1 VKLKRFYI
9 LFIVLFGVIFI
20 TNGQN
25 ISLYN
30 QFNGRFNFTF
40 IGNTLNVQPNGA
52 NDPCLL
58 LPSSD
63 ATLNLSP
70 TDVIENAYLYWAGSG
85 TGDFNV
91 KLNGIDITSQRNFS
105 AIQSSN
111 GNPFFS
117 AFADVTTQLQTTGN
131 GLYTFSDLDVSPFLN
146 PDTYCNNGT
155 NFSGWAIVI
164 VFGNPTL
171 PLNQINV
178 YDGLEALSTAVV
190 NVQDQLIINLGNL
203 NVLDNSG
210 AELGFVAWEGD
221 ANIANQE
228 SLLINGNIINNPP
241 LNPGDNAFN
250 GTNSI
255 TGSTSLYN
263 MDLDIYDIQNN
274 ISIGNYSV
282 EVKMT
287 TAQDFVLINTI
298 VTKLNSQLPDAT
310 VAINSF
316 ENQCDSRTIVV
327 NYTISNINSTNPLPA
342 QTPISIYINNQLLQT
357 TTTNTEIPVD
367 GSISS
372 QITLVIPNLI
382 PDTFEIKFVVDDTGN
397 GIGIVT
403 ELNETNNSIS
413 QSTTLW
419 VSPQFNI
426 LPDWNRCVSSYS
438 PEVFD
443 LTNYITAVRVNPND
457 TVQFFTSFN
466 DAVTNTNP
474 ITNFAN
480 FTTSSPQTTIFIR
493 IDNAHCYSITSLKI
507 FLRLYPTYNAIP
519 NSNICRINENT
530 AFDFTP
536 YVLLTPTNPSDSIHF
551 FSSLQ
556 DANNNTNPI
565 LNSSNYQPDITPKSI
580 YIRLDNEFCYSITSF
595 VIDYYE
601 VPKYNP
607 LSNMVS
613 CNEGFNK
620 ATFNLTLYEPI
631 VKQNPADTVTFYE
644 NYDNASNAVGTIL
657 DPYFYVATTPKE
669 IFIRID
675 NENCFSIT
683 SFLLTTRNC
692 PPTVYNYISANND
705 TYNDI
710 LTIDGLYD
718 IFLDFKIEIYNRWGR
733 LIWIGNQNTDKWTG
747 QVKDAIGSENAA
759 DGTYFYL
766 LFLNDIDYPEP
777 LKGFLY
783 LNH

>member
-1 VKLKRFYI
+1 VKLIRFYF

-25 ISLYN
+25 VSLYN
-30 QFNGRFNFTF
+30 QFNGRFDFTF
-40 IGNTLNVQPNGA
+40 IGNTLNVQPNVA

-210 AELGFVAWEGD
+210 AKLGFVAWEGD

-241 LNPGDNAFN
+241 LNPGNNAFN

-255 TGSTSLYN
+255 TGSSSLYN
-263 MDLDIYDIQNN
+263 MDLDIYDIQNY
-274 ISIGNYSV
+274 ISIGNSTV

-310 VAINSF
+310 VAINSV

-327 NYTISNINSTNPLPA
+327 NYTISNLNCTNPLPT

-357 TTTNTEIPVD
+357 TTTNAEIPVD

-397 GIGIVT
+397 GTGIVA
-403 ELNETNNSIS
+403 ELIETNNTFSIS
-413 QSTTLW
+413 NTLW
-419 VSPQFNI
+419 ISPTFNTLESLI
-426 LPDWNRCVSSYS
+426 SCNEGFTKGTFDFSSY
-438 PEVFD
+438 EELVK
-443 LTNYITAVRVNPND
+443 TNSND
-457 TVQFFTSFN
+457 TVQFYETIEN
-466 DAVTNTNP
+466 ATNG
-474 ITNFAN
+474 
-480 FTTSSPQTTIFIR
+480 
-493 IDNAHCYSITSLKI
+493 
-507 FLRLYPTYNAIP
+507 
-519 NSNICRINENT
+519 
-530 AFDFTP
+530 
-536 YVLLTPTNPSDSIHF
+536 V
-551 FSSLQ
+551 
-556 DANNNTNPI
+556 NPI
-565 LNSSNYQPDITPKSI
+565 LNTTN
-580 YIRLDNEFCYSITSF
+580 
-595 VIDYYE
+595 
-601 VPKYNP
+601 
-607 LSNMVS
+607 
-613 CNEGFNK
+613 
-620 ATFNLTLYEPI
+620 
-631 VKQNPADTVTFYE
+631 
-644 NYDNASNAVGTIL
+644 
-657 DPYFYVATTPKE
+657 YVAIATPKE

-747 QVKDAIGSENAA
+747 QVKDAIGSENAP

>member
-1 VKLKRFYI
+1 VKLIRFYF

-25 ISLYN
+25 VSLYN
-30 QFNGRFNFTF
+30 QFNGRFDFTF

-210 AELGFVAWEGD
+210 AKLGFVAWEGD

-241 LNPGDNAFN
+241 LNPGNNAFN

-255 TGSTSLYN
+255 TGSSSLYN
-263 MDLDIYDIQNN
+263 MDLDIYDIQNY
-274 ISIGNYSV
+274 ISIGNSTV

-310 VAINSF
+310 VAINSV

-327 NYTISNINSTNPLPA
+327 NYTISNLNCTNPLPA

-357 TTTNTEIPVD
+357 TTNNAEIPVD

-397 GIGIVT
+397 GTGIVA
-403 ELNETNNSIS
+403 ELIETNNTFSIS
-413 QSTTLW
+413 NTFWISPTFNTLE
-419 VSPQFNI
+419 SLISCNEGFTRGTF
-426 LPDWNRCVSSYS
+426 DFSSY
-438 PEVFD
+438 EELVK
-443 LTNYITAVRVNPND
+443 TNSND
-457 TVQFFTSFN
+457 TVQFYETIEN
-466 DAVTNTNP
+466 ATNG
-474 ITNFAN
+474 
-480 FTTSSPQTTIFIR
+480 
-493 IDNAHCYSITSLKI
+493 
-507 FLRLYPTYNAIP
+507 
-519 NSNICRINENT
+519 
-530 AFDFTP
+530 
-536 YVLLTPTNPSDSIHF
+536 V
-551 FSSLQ
+551 
-556 DANNNTNPI
+556 NPI
-565 LNSSNYQPDITPKSI
+565 LNTTN
-580 YIRLDNEFCYSITSF
+580 
-595 VIDYYE
+595 
-601 VPKYNP
+601 
-607 LSNMVS
+607 
-613 CNEGFNK
+613 
-620 ATFNLTLYEPI
+620 
-631 VKQNPADTVTFYE
+631 
-644 NYDNASNAVGTIL
+644 
-657 DPYFYVATTPKE
+657 YVAIATPKE

-692 PPTVYNYISANND
+692 PPKVYNYISANND
-705 TYNDI
+705 TYNDN

-747 QVKDAIGSENAA
+747 QVKDGIGSENAP

>member
-1 VKLKRFYI
+1 MNTAENNST
-9 LFIVLFGVIFI
+9 
-20 TNGQN
+20 TNLVTG
-25 ISLYN
+25 
-30 QFNGRFNFTF
+30 T
-40 IGNTLNVQPNGA
+40 
-52 NDPCLL
+52 
-58 LPSSD
+58 SSS
-63 ATLNLSP
+63 ATLSLNP
-70 TDVIENAYLYWAGSG
+70 TDEIEKAYLYWAGSG
-85 TGDFNV
+85 DGDFEVN
-91 KLNGIDITSQRNFS
+91 LNSDIITPDTDRTFSFSRIINGIEFTYFSAFKDITSI
-105 AIQSSN
+105 IQN
-111 GNPFFS
+111 
-117 AFADVTTQLQTTGN
+117 TGN
-131 GLYTFSDLDVSPFLN
+131 GIYTLSNLDISPFEVLHSQRR
-146 PDTYCNNGT
+146 T
-155 NFSGWAIVI
+155 NFAGWAILI
-164 VFGNPTL
+164 IYKNDAL

-178 YDGLEALSTAVV
+178 YDGLEGVPDELSITLDV
-190 NVQDQLIINLGNL
+190 L
-203 NVLDNSG
+203 NVIDNNNSKV
-210 AELGFVAWEGD
+210 GFLAWEGD
-221 ANIANQE
+221 SGLATEQFSFNGE
-228 SLLINGNIINNPP
+228 LLSNS
-241 LNPGDNAFN
+241 LNPSENVFN
-250 GTNSI
+250 GTNSF
-255 TGSTSLYN
+255 TGSNTLYN
-263 MDLDIYDIQNN
+263 MDLDVYNIDNN
-274 ISIGNYSV
+274 IQIGDTFAEISLTSY
-282 EVKMT
+282 
-287 TAQDFVLINTI
+287 QDFVMINTVVI
-298 VTKLNSQLPDAT
+298 KLNNQLPDAT
-310 VAINSF
+310 VAINSV

-357 TTTNTEIPVD
+357 TTTNAEIPID

-372 QITLVIPNLI
+372 QITLVIPNSI
-382 PDTFEIKFVVDDTGN
+382 SDTFEIKFVVDDIGN
-397 GIGIVT
+397 GTGIVA
-403 ELNETNNSIS
+403 ELIETNNTFSIS
-413 QSTTLW
+413 NTLW

-426 LPDWNRCVSSYS
+426 LPDWNRCVSSYA

-443 LTNYITAVRVNPND
+443 LTHYITDVKVNPND
-457 TVQFFTSFN
+457 TVQFFTSYN
-466 DAVTNTNP
+466 EAATNTNP

-607 LSNMVS
+607 LNNMVS

-620 ATFNLTLYEPI
+620 ATFDLTLYEPI
-631 VKQNPADTVTFYE
+631 VKQIPADTVTFFE

-705 TYNDI
+705 SYNDN

-733 LIWIGNQNTDKWTG
+733 LIWTGNQNTDKWTG
-747 QVKDAIGSENAA
+747 QVKNGIGSENAP

-766 LFLNDIDYPEP
+766 LFLNDIDYPKP
-777 LKGFLY
+777 LSGYLFLV
-783 LNH
+783 H

>member
-1 VKLKRFYI
+1 MKLIRFYF

-25 ISLYN
+25 VSLYN
-30 QFNGRFNFTF
+30 QFNGRFDFTF

-210 AELGFVAWEGD
+210 AKLGFVAWEGD

-241 LNPGDNAFN
+241 LNPGNNAFN

-255 TGSTSLYN
+255 TGSSSLYN
-263 MDLDIYDIQNN
+263 MDLDIYDIQNY
-274 ISIGNYSV
+274 ISIGNSTV

-310 VAINSF
+310 VAINSV

-327 NYTISNINSTNPLPA
+327 NYTISNLNCTNPLPA

-357 TTTNTEIPVD
+357 TTNNAEIPVD

-397 GIGIVT
+397 GTGIVA
-403 ELNETNNSIS
+403 ELIETNNTFSIS
-413 QSTTLW
+413 NTLW
-419 VSPQFNI
+419 ISPTFNTLESLI
-426 LPDWNRCVSSYS
+426 SCNEGFTRGTFDFSSY
-438 PEVFD
+438 EELVK
-443 LTNYITAVRVNPND
+443 TNSND
-457 TVQFFTSFN
+457 TVQFYETIEN
-466 DAVTNTNP
+466 ATNG
-474 ITNFAN
+474 
-480 FTTSSPQTTIFIR
+480 
-493 IDNAHCYSITSLKI
+493 
-507 FLRLYPTYNAIP
+507 
-519 NSNICRINENT
+519 
-530 AFDFTP
+530 
-536 YVLLTPTNPSDSIHF
+536 V
-551 FSSLQ
+551 
-556 DANNNTNPI
+556 NPI
-565 LNSSNYQPDITPKSI
+565 LNTTN
-580 YIRLDNEFCYSITSF
+580 
-595 VIDYYE
+595 
-601 VPKYNP
+601 
-607 LSNMVS
+607 
-613 CNEGFNK
+613 
-620 ATFNLTLYEPI
+620 
-631 VKQNPADTVTFYE
+631 
-644 NYDNASNAVGTIL
+644 
-657 DPYFYVATTPKE
+657 YVAIATPKE

-705 TYNDI
+705 TYNDN

-747 QVKDAIGSENAA
+747 QVKDGIGSENAP

>member
-1 VKLKRFYI
+1 VKLIRFYF

-25 ISLYN
+25 VSLYN
-30 QFNGRFNFTF
+30 QFNGRFDFTF
-40 IGNTLNVQPNGA
+40 IGNTLNVQPNVA

-210 AELGFVAWEGD
+210 AKLGFVAWEGD

-241 LNPGDNAFN
+241 LNPGNNAFN

-255 TGSTSLYN
+255 TGSSSLYN
-263 MDLDIYDIQNN
+263 MDLDIYDIQNY
-274 ISIGNYSV
+274 ISIGNSTV

-310 VAINSF
+310 VAINSV

-327 NYTISNINSTNPLPA
+327 NYTISNLNCTNPLPA

-357 TTTNTEIPVD
+357 TTNNAEIPVD

-397 GIGIVT
+397 GTGIVA
-403 ELNETNNSIS
+403 ELIETNNTFSIS
-413 QSTTLW
+413 NTLW
-419 VSPQFNI
+419 ISPTFNTLESLI
-426 LPDWNRCVSSYS
+426 SCNEGFTKGTFDFSSY
-438 PEVFD
+438 EELVK
-443 LTNYITAVRVNPND
+443 TNSND
-457 TVQFFTSFN
+457 TVQFYETIEN
-466 DAVTNTNP
+466 ATNG
-474 ITNFAN
+474 
-480 FTTSSPQTTIFIR
+480 
-493 IDNAHCYSITSLKI
+493 
-507 FLRLYPTYNAIP
+507 
-519 NSNICRINENT
+519 
-530 AFDFTP
+530 
-536 YVLLTPTNPSDSIHF
+536 V
-551 FSSLQ
+551 
-556 DANNNTNPI
+556 NPI
-565 LNSSNYQPDITPKSI
+565 LNTTN
-580 YIRLDNEFCYSITSF
+580 
-595 VIDYYE
+595 
-601 VPKYNP
+601 
-607 LSNMVS
+607 
-613 CNEGFNK
+613 
-620 ATFNLTLYEPI
+620 
-631 VKQNPADTVTFYE
+631 
-644 NYDNASNAVGTIL
+644 
-657 DPYFYVATTPKE
+657 YVAIATPKE

-705 TYNDI
+705 TYNDN

-747 QVKDAIGSENAA
+747 QVKDAIGSENAP

>member
-1 VKLKRFYI
+1 MKLKRFYL

-25 ISLYN
+25 VSLYN
-30 QFNGRFNFTF
+30 QFNGRFDFTF

-210 AELGFVAWEGD
+210 AKLGFVAWEGD

-241 LNPGDNAFN
+241 LNPGNNAFN

-255 TGSTSLYN
+255 TGSSSLYN
-263 MDLDIYDIQNN
+263 MDLDIYDIQNY
-274 ISIGNYSV
+274 ISIGNSTV

-310 VAINSF
+310 VAINSV

-327 NYTISNINSTNPLPA
+327 NYTISNLNCTNPLPA

-357 TTTNTEIPVD
+357 TTNNAEIPVD

-397 GIGIVT
+397 GTGIVA
-403 ELNETNNSIS
+403 ELIETNNTFSIS
-413 QSTTLW
+413 NTLW
-419 VSPQFNI
+419 ISPTFNTLESLI
-426 LPDWNRCVSSYS
+426 SCNEGFTKGTFDFSSY
-438 PEVFD
+438 EELVK
-443 LTNYITAVRVNPND
+443 TNSND
-457 TVQFFTSFN
+457 TVQFYETIEN
-466 DAVTNTNP
+466 ATNG
-474 ITNFAN
+474 
-480 FTTSSPQTTIFIR
+480 
-493 IDNAHCYSITSLKI
+493 
-507 FLRLYPTYNAIP
+507 
-519 NSNICRINENT
+519 
-530 AFDFTP
+530 
-536 YVLLTPTNPSDSIHF
+536 V
-551 FSSLQ
+551 
-556 DANNNTNPI
+556 NPI
-565 LNSSNYQPDITPKSI
+565 LNTTN
-580 YIRLDNEFCYSITSF
+580 
-595 VIDYYE
+595 
-601 VPKYNP
+601 
-607 LSNMVS
+607 
-613 CNEGFNK
+613 
-620 ATFNLTLYEPI
+620 
-631 VKQNPADTVTFYE
+631 
-644 NYDNASNAVGTIL
+644 
-657 DPYFYVATTPKE
+657 YVAIATPKE

-747 QVKDAIGSENAA
+747 QVKDGIGSENAP

>member
-1 VKLKRFYI
+1 MKLKRFYL

-25 ISLYN
+25 VSLYN
-30 QFNGRFNFTF
+30 QFNGRFDFTF

-70 TDVIENAYLYWAGSG
+70 TDLIENAYLYWAGSG

-210 AELGFVAWEGD
+210 AKLGFVAWEGD

-241 LNPGDNAFN
+241 LNPGNNAFN

-255 TGSTSLYN
+255 TGSSSLYN
-263 MDLDIYDIQNN
+263 MDLDIYDIQNY
-274 ISIGNYSV
+274 ISIGNSTV

-310 VAINSF
+310 VAINSV

-327 NYTISNINSTNPLPA
+327 NYTISNLNCTNPLPT

-357 TTTNTEIPVD
+357 TTTNAEIPVD

-397 GIGIVT
+397 GTGIVA
-403 ELNETNNSIS
+403 ELIETNNTFSIS
-413 QSTTLW
+413 NTFWISPTFNTLE
-419 VSPQFNI
+419 SLISCNEGFTRGTF
-426 LPDWNRCVSSYS
+426 DFSSY
-438 PEVFD
+438 EELVK
-443 LTNYITAVRVNPND
+443 TNSND
-457 TVQFFTSFN
+457 TVQFYETIEN
-466 DAVTNTNP
+466 ATNG
-474 ITNFAN
+474 
-480 FTTSSPQTTIFIR
+480 
-493 IDNAHCYSITSLKI
+493 
-507 FLRLYPTYNAIP
+507 
-519 NSNICRINENT
+519 
-530 AFDFTP
+530 
-536 YVLLTPTNPSDSIHF
+536 V
-551 FSSLQ
+551 
-556 DANNNTNPI
+556 NPI
-565 LNSSNYQPDITPKSI
+565 LNTTN
-580 YIRLDNEFCYSITSF
+580 
-595 VIDYYE
+595 
-601 VPKYNP
+601 
-607 LSNMVS
+607 
-613 CNEGFNK
+613 
-620 ATFNLTLYEPI
+620 
-631 VKQNPADTVTFYE
+631 
-644 NYDNASNAVGTIL
+644 
-657 DPYFYVATTPKE
+657 YVAIATPKE

-705 TYNDI
+705 TYNDN

-747 QVKDAIGSENAA
+747 QVKDGIGSENAP